1 MRKQLEISL
10 ESGDVESFCI
20 RRQADCHIELKLL
33 FASVLPVVR
42 GLQTEKYEPTFTMM
56 QASRARTKI
65 PIPFSL
71 CPRVNEHTFALDSA
85 SWE

>member
-10 ESGDVESFCI
+10 ESGDVEGFCI

-33 FASVLPVVR
+33 FPSVVPVVR
-42 GLQTEKYEPTFTMM
+42 GLQTEKYEPTSMITR
-56 QASRARTKI
+56 ASWARTKI

-85 SWE
+85 S